1 MIGKIFSLTREKKK
15 GFQAACILLLVLVA
29 GQWIQ
34 WTPGYFY
41 TEKKDNVALS
51 QQYSDTDCL
60 YITYDHN
67 RYLPTN
73 NVLELQNY
81 PRVLTVKV
89 SGEDY
94 TPIVSALLETLTSPV
109 VYIDRAMNVSDVI
122 QYIQHTG
129 GYIKAAELYCD
140 AKICAIYFEP

>member
-34 WTPGYFY
+34 GTPSYLY
-41 TEKKDNVALS
+41 KEKQNNVALS
-51 QQYSDTDCL
+51 QQYSDKDCL
-60 YITYDHN
+60 YITYDYN

-81 PRVLTVKV
+81 SRVLTVKV

-94 TPIVSALLETLTSPV
+94 APIGSALLETLTSPV

-122 QYIQHTG
+122 QYIKNTG
-129 GYIKAAELYCD
+129 GYTKATEIYSDDKACVV
-140 AKICAIYFEP
+140 YFEP